1 MESPVTKQK
10 YVFICRRN
18 IFRSQ
23 IAKGVCIS
31 ISGGRIDAQSYGTQ
45 VASAGTEGMPITSF
59 PGMNDTIAALL
70 SEGVDISKEKCR
82 QVTADILKG
91 IDRIVVMSEKEF
103 VPKWLEEYPYEYW
116 DIPNP
121 DTVTAEYA
129 RDIIEKIKGKVAALV
144 AEEIKI

>member
-1 MESPVTKQK
+1 MESQNAKPK

-31 ISGGRIDAQSYGTQ
+31 ISGGRIDVQSYGTQ
-45 VASAGTEGMPITSF
+45 VASAGNEGVPIASF
-59 PGMNDTIAALL
+59 PGMPDTIAALL

-82 QVTADILKG
+82 QVTADTLKG
-91 IDRIVVMSEKEF
+91 VDKIIVMSEKEF

-116 DIPNP
+116 DIPNM
-121 DTVTAEYA
+121 DTVTPEFA

-144 AEEIKI
+144 AEEVKI